1 MPAGPA
7 PMSQRPALPP
17 REVSLLPRTETG
29 LAIPLCMASAKFALQ
44 LAGINHYGPFRD
56 ELYYLAC
63 GEHLA
68 WGYIDQPPL
77 IAAVAWLSRHLFGGS
92 LPAMRILPVLAGA
105 FLVFLTGLLVREMGG
120 GRFAQFLGAASVLFA
135 PAIQAFDSF
144 LSMNAFEPVFWML
157 CAYLVIR
164 MIKGADTRLWIL
176 VGLLSGVGLLNKHT
190 MLVYGSAIVFGLL
203 LTPERR
209 LLKSPWLW
217 LGGLLAIAIFVP
229 NLLWEAHHNWPQIEV
244 VQNGREFKI
253 ASIRATRFLFEQFL
267 FLQPVAF
274 PVWAAGLGWLLFSQ
288 EEKRFRCLGW
298 AYLVVMTVFMGL
310 HGKTY
315 YPLPAYPL
323 LMAAGGIAF
332 ERLLRVPRW
341 VWLRWSYAGLVILGG
356 AATISYGV
364 PVLPV
369 EAFVRY
375 DSALGLAH
383 TVKTERER
391 LGPLPQLYADMVG
404 WRDMTA
410 TVARVY
416 HSLPVEEQ
424 HGCAILAGNY
434 GEAGAIDYYGLEF
447 GLPRAISPHNN
458 YFLWGP
464 RSYTGECVVLFGDRA
479 EEIKTNFAEVQQSA
493 TIIRPYSMPHEN
505 NLPVYVCRRPRIAL
519 AQLWLSLKYYI

>member
-1 MPAGPA
+1 
-7 PMSQRPALPP
+7 MSRTFALTH

-29 LAIPLCMASAKFALQ
+29 LAISLCVASAKLALE
-44 LAGINHYGPFRD
+44 LAGITRYGPFRD

-63 GEHLA
+63 GQHLA

-77 IAAVAWLSRHLFGGS
+77 IAAVARLTRDLFGDS
-92 LPAMRILPVLAGA
+92 LPAMRLVPVLAGA
-105 FLVFLTGLLVREMGG
+105 FLVFLTGLLAREMGG
-120 GRFAQFLGAASVLFA
+120 GRFAQFLAAAAVLFA

-164 MIKGADTRLWIL
+164 MIKGAGTRSWVL
-176 VGLLSGVGLLNKHT
+176 VGLVSGVGLLNKHT
-190 MLVYGSAIVFGLL
+190 MLIYGFAIVVGLL

-209 LLKSPWLW
+209 LLKNPWLW
-217 LGGLLAIAIFVP
+217 LGGLIALAIFLP

-244 VQNGREFKI
+244 VRNGREFKI
-253 ASIRATRFLFEQFL
+253 ASIGAMRFLFEQFL

-274 PVWAAGLGWLLFSQ
+274 PIWVGGLGWLLFSRAG
-288 EEKRFRCLGW
+288 KGFRSLGW
-298 AYLVVMTVFMGL
+298 AYLVVMAIFMGL

-315 YPLPAYPL
+315 YPLPAYPV
-323 LMAAGGIAF
+323 LMAAGGMAF
-332 ERLLRVPRW
+332 EHLLQASRW
-341 VWLRWSYAGLVILGG
+341 AWLRWSYAALLVLAGV
-356 AATISYGV
+356 ATIPYGV
-364 PVLPV
+364 PILPV

-375 DSALGLAH
+375 DGAVGLAH

-416 HSLPVEEQ
+416 HSLPVDEQ
-424 HGCAILAGNY
+424 QSCAILAGNY
-434 GEAGAIDYYGLEF
+434 GEAGAIDYYGREF
-447 GLPRAISPHNN
+447 GLPKSISPHNN

-464 RSYTGECVVLFGDRA
+464 GSYTGECVVLFGDRA
-479 EEIKTNFAEVQQSA
+479 EEIKTNFAEVQPSA
-493 TIIRPYSMPHEN
+493 TIVRPYSMPLEN
-505 NLPVYVCRRPRIAL
+505 NLLVYICRRPRIPLAL
-519 AQLWLSLKYYI
+519 LWPSLKYYI